1 MPTAD
6 LALLLLSSI
15 GLLVL
20 SSGGAALL
28 RLARRLLV
36 WHDERAIQRERL
48 KQEQLK
54 TALLEEQLRNEV
66 LRDLSRKPTDRER

>member
-6 LALLLLSSI
+6 LALLLLSLVS
-15 GLLVL
+15 LLAL

-36 WHDERAIQRERL
+36 WSDERAIQRERL